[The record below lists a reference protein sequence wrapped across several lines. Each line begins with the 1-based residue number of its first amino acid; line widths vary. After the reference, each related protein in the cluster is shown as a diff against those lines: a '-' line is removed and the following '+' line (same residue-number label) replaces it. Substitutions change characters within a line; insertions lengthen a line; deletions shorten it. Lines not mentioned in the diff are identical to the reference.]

1 LSRGG
6 SPPDENTTTTMTRI
20 ASTALYQQVA
30 ERLRQQIFAH
40 ELTPGDWVDEQK
52 LAEQYGISRRTFYR
66 LIQPTP
72 EEKGTHAKNMWLINE
87 AKSTNQ

>member
-1 LSRGG
+1 
-6 SPPDENTTTTMTRI
+6 MTRI

-52 LAEQYGISRRTFYR
+52 LAEQ
-66 LIQPTP
+66 
-72 EEKGTHAKNMWLINE
+72 
-87 AKSTNQ
+87 